1 MVLPECRLAEVGVEM
16 CSRDPLDAN
25 GGKTI
30 KVDEG
35 PQAREQAEQWATPSE
50 GAGEGALS

>member
-1 MVLPECRLAEVGVEM
+1 MVLPECGLAAVGVEM
-16 CSRDPLDAN
+16 CPRDPLDAN

-35 PQAREQAEQWATPSE
+35 PQDGEQA
-50 GAGEGALS
+50 